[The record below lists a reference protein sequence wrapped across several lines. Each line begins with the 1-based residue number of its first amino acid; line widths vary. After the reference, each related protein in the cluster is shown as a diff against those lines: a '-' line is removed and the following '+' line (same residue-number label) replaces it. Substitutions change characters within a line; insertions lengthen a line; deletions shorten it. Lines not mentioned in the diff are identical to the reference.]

1 MEAADHQMNYR
12 MSILP
17 VGSLLSL
24 TALAAA
30 VLFIVYAVE
39 WNNHL
44 DDTPDNTDRTGE
56 THRQYRARSRTEYS
70 YAAAVISLLFVLMGM
85 HGGVFS
91 RIY

>member
-56 THRQYRARSRTEYS
+56 THRQYRERVRTEYS
-70 YAAAVISLLFVLMGM
+70 YYATVIALLCVL
-85 HGGVFS
+85 VFFNGYHLT
-91 RIY
+91 RM